1 MGVGDALKAVDRFN
15 AAGAGVH
22 ADPGSRAIEDGA
34 EIVAAKRFRRSI
46 YDDVLGEA
54 ERLVATPSRQGAR

>member
-1 MGVGDALKAVDRFN
+1 M
-15 AAGAGVH
+15 H

-46 YDDVLGEA
+46 YDDDVLGEA